1 MMGAMTA
8 CLNFVRRNGRH
19 ALRLGGLFLFA
30 TVVGACSILPTGPVL
45 QVYLL
50 PSEPAS
56 PFSGGAN
63 IDSSLRIIE
72 PNSNQFL
79 NSSRIAV
86 QPQGEEIAVYEGSR
100 WSDPAPI
107 LLRNRLIQEFRGDS
121 RIRAVSSDDDS
132 LQADFELS
140 GDLIAFQ
147 GVAQTDK
154 SEVLIRFDA
163 RLVRAAD
170 RRIVA
175 SQSFEIRQP
184 INGHSEEGTAMNDV
198 VQAFGLA
205 SDKLS
210 AQVLNWALRRIAN

>member
-1 MMGAMTA
+1 MMGAMIA
-8 CLNFVRRNGRH
+8 SLDLVRRNRRH
-19 ALRLGGLFLFA
+19 VLRLGSLFLFA
-30 TVVGACSILPTGPVL
+30 ALAACSILPTGPVL

-50 PSEPAS
+50 PSEPA
-56 PFSGGAN
+56 PTFSGSATV
-63 IDSSLRIIE
+63 DASLRIVQ

-107 LLRNRLIQEFRGDS
+107 LLRNRLIQEFRADS
-121 RIRAVSSDDDS
+121 RIRAISSDDDG

-147 GVAQTDK
+147 GVDRAGET
-154 SEVLIRFDA
+154 EILIRFDA
-163 RLVRAAD
+163 RLVRVAD

-184 INGHSEEGTAMNDV
+184 IDGHSADQPPMNGI

-205 SDKLS
+205 SDTLS
-210 AQVLNWALRRIAN
+210 AQMLNWTLRQIPK